1 MKQKREVEG
10 YYDTHALI
18 VICIAVVLV
27 VYGYVKWG
35 VI

>member
-1 MKQKREVEG
+1 MKQKREIEG

-18 VICIAVVLV
+18 VVGIAVLLA